1 MNDSEKRTKHLTV
14 DELSKYRGSLPEGVD
29 INDLIREAS
38 HDGID
43 RRYLRLQ
50 VQFWREE
57 HDLPGLDEPFGYN
70 ANLVDLDGLVQKLT
84 QWYTVEELQ
93 RLMPEV
99 FGQVKEE

>member
-1 MNDSEKRTKHLTV
+1 MSRINPLTL
-14 DELSKYRGSLPEGVD
+14 DELAQFCGPMPEGVD
-29 INDLIREAS
+29 INDLIRQAS

-43 RRYLRLQ
+43 REYLRLQ

-57 HDLPGLDEPFGYN
+57 HGTPGHDESSD
-70 ANLVDLDGLVQKLT
+70 NLVDLDGLVQKLT

-99 FGQVKEE
+99 FGQVNEG